1 MLNFKQ
7 IYEGW
12 RNKIVPPA
20 ELRDTI
26 QQVSAERIAICNS
39 CVFHS
44 KNHDTPL
51 RPDDHCTNCGCNL
64 DAKTKCLSCDC
75 PIRKWTSVIQDHN
88 EFEQFRKDAYEIE
101 SEQS

>member
-12 RNKIVPPA
+12 RNKLVPPA

-26 QQVSAERIAICNS
+26 QQVSQERLAICEN

-51 RPDDHCTNCGCNL
+51 RPDNHCTDCGCNL
-64 DAKTKCLSCDC
+64 EAKAACLSCGC
-75 PIRKWTSVIQDHN
+75 PKNKWMPVMNTY
-88 EFEQFRKDAYEIE
+88 EEEETFKKDAYNG
-101 SEQS
+101 

>member
-12 RNKIVPPA
+12 RNKLVPPA
-20 ELRDTI
+20 ELRETI
-26 QQVSAERIAICNS
+26 QQVSKERLAICDT

-51 RPDDHCTNCGCNL
+51 RPDNHCTDCGCNL
-64 DAKTKCLSCDC
+64 EAKTACLSCAC
-75 PIRKWTSVIQDHN
+75 PKKKWLSVVDSYEEEDQLK
-88 EFEQFRKDAYEIE
+88 KDAYHG
-101 SEQS
+101 